1 MKKYCS
7 NAGVKSFAFTLV
19 FGSHLIL
26 SCPEMNFKLYHIIW
40 FIINKDVRKIW
51 FLPRETSVETFSWTP
66 PKLGYSIGF
75 GSPSSWMKGQKVRN
89 LLTVFDI
96 ILFGS
101 TYPLFLFFVSFQ
113 LILKCE
119 TAFPL
124 KFSIFTYLQVRQFCY
139 PNMASLPTAY
149 SICAGI
155 LFCNM
160 SQSKMSI
167 QSKAM
172 LLFLVER
179 WAFDWSGDLTLI
191 CGPIWQ

>member
-1 MKKYCS
+1 M
-7 NAGVKSFAFTLV
+7 
-19 FGSHLIL
+19 
-26 SCPEMNFKLYHIIW
+26 
-40 FIINKDVRKIW
+40 
-51 FLPRETSVETFSWTP
+51 
-66 PKLGYSIGF
+66 
-75 GSPSSWMKGQKVRN
+75 
-89 LLTVFDI
+89 TVFDI
-96 ILFGS
+96 ILLDS
-101 TYPLFLFFVSFQ
+101 PYSLFLFFVSFQ
-113 LILKCE
+113 SILKYE

-124 KFSIFTYLQVRQFCY
+124 KFCIFTYLQVRQFCY

-179 WAFDWSGDLTLI
+179 WAFDWFGDLTVI
-191 CGPIWQ
+191 CGPIYDNSISALFTRADCHVTLWLWCCGRVLTAVQHEVLLQSMVIRKREYCMQVWQFNNNFLGLTSLLRS

>member
-1 MKKYCS
+1 M
-7 NAGVKSFAFTLV
+7 
-19 FGSHLIL
+19 
-26 SCPEMNFKLYHIIW
+26 
-40 FIINKDVRKIW
+40 
-51 FLPRETSVETFSWTP
+51 
-66 PKLGYSIGF
+66 
-75 GSPSSWMKGQKVRN
+75 
-89 LLTVFDI
+89 TVFDI
-96 ILFGS
+96 ILLDS
-101 TYPLFLFFVSFQ
+101 PYSLFLFFVSFQ

-167 QSKAM
+167 QFKAM

-179 WAFDWSGDLTLI
+179 WVADGVAVSLQFADRYDNSISALFTRADCHVTLWLWCCGRVLTAVQHEVLVQSMVI
-191 CGPIWQ
+191 RKREYCMQVWQFNNNFLGLTSLLRS

>member
-1 MKKYCS
+1 MKPFLGLLPS
-7 NAGVKSFAFTLV
+7 WDIPSALAHH
-19 FGSHLIL
+19 HL
-26 SCPEMNFKLYHIIW
+26 E
-40 FIINKDVRKIW
+40 R
-51 FLPRETSVETFSWTP
+51 VE
-66 PKLGYSIGF
+66 
-75 GSPSSWMKGQKVRN
+75 GQKSID
-89 LLTVFDI
+89 FDWI
-96 ILFGS
+96 ISNGY
-101 TYPLFLFFVSFQ
+101 TYSLFLFFVSFQ
-113 LILKCE
+113 SILKYE

-124 KFSIFTYLQVRQFCY
+124 KFSFFTYLQVRQFCY

-191 CGPIWQ
+191 CGPI